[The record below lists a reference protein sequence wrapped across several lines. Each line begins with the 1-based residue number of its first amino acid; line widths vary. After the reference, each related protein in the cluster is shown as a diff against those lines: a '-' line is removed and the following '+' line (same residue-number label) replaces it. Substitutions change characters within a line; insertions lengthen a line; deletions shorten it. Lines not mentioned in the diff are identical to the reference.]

1 MIKLFINP
9 NFKSIINKLLIN
21 SNKLRSSFY
30 ILNNNLIIN
39 KIDFEEVDKLLTN
52 NYHSYRMNTK

>member
-21 SNKLRSSFY
+21 SNKLKSSFY

-39 KIDFEEVDKLLTN
+39 KIDLEEVDKLLTN